1 MAKNVIINGV
11 TYNEVPYVDI
21 PQSGGGT
28 ASFYDTSDATGAS
41 ADTLV
46 GKDVYG
52 PDGKQSGSMPEN
64 GDTSGTISTKNGT
77 VTIPAGHTSG
87 GTVQLSNEA
96 KAAIIAENIK
106 AGATILGQ
114 AGKSTVI
121 DTEIASGGATAGAIV
136 NGYSAYVNGVKVDGN
151 ATFPTVSQDSSTK
164 VLTIA

>member
-11 TYNEVPYVDI
+11 TYNDVPYVDM

-28 ASFYDTSDATGAS
+28 ASFYDTSDATGVA
-41 ADTLV
+41 ADTLA

-52 PDGKQSGSMPEN
+52 VSGKQSGSMPEN
-64 GDTSGTISTKNGT
+64 GDTSGTISTKNGS

-87 GTVQLSNEA
+87 GTVQLSSEA
-96 KAAIIAENIK
+96 KAAIIADNIK

-121 DTEIASGGATAGAIV
+121 DTELASGAASEGTILAGSSAFV
-136 NGYSAYVNGVKVDGN
+136 NGRKVDGT
-151 ATFPTVSQDSSTK
+151 ATVPTVSQDSSTK